1 MSTVN
6 NSATDYLA
14 KYRRQQAKDSEATKK
29 ALEKY
34 KVENKESF
42 KSKPKSNELGRDA
55 FLKLMVAQL
64 KNQNP
69 LDPKDNQAF
78 VAQLAQFSTVEGIE
92 KLNKTATGF
101 EKSMSS
107 KSALKASSMVGR
119 SVIVEGNK
127 NGMLMTKGV
136 VSGYSSL
143 PASASQMTLNIE
155 GKNGQL
161 LEKIDLGSHGAGSMS
176 VRWDGYNLMMDGD
189 VVKFDHS
196 KLKRNEILKGKDGK
210 PILGVDGKPMTKPY
224 PPGQYRF
231 KINATIGGKSEDVQM
246 HMSSKVDSVTM
257 TANGNFTLNLTGGQ
271 SATMDKVKQVLDI

>member
-1 MSTVN
+1 MSKVN

-14 KYRRQQAKDSEATKK
+14 KYRAQQKANSAATKK
-29 ALEKY
+29 AMNKY
-34 KVENKESF
+34 KVENKESM
-42 KSKPKSNELGRDA
+42 KAKPKSNELGRDA

-119 SVIVEGNK
+119 SVVVEGNK
-127 NGMLMTKGV
+127 NGVLMPKGV
-136 VSGYSSL
+136 ISGFSNL
-143 PASASQMTLNIE
+143 PSSASEMTLSIE

-161 LEKIDLGSHGAGSMS
+161 LEKIKLGSRGAGAMS
-176 VRWDGYNLMMDGD
+176 VRWDGFNLMMDGK
-189 VVKFDHS
+189 VVQFDQS
-196 KLKRNEILKGKDGK
+196 KLNRNQILKDDKGK
-210 PILGVDGKPMTKPY
+210 PILAANGKPMTKPY

-231 KINATIGGKSEDVQM
+231 KISATIGGKSEDVQM

-257 TANGNFTLNLTGGQ
+257 NPNGNFTLNLTGGQ
-271 SATMDKVKQVLDI
+271 NATMDKVKQVLDI